1 MFDKYLFLG
10 YHDIININKLIKD
23 NNKLGE
29 VFLVKNKSERLGT
42 EPIIPLLFKLSIPS
56 IIAMFIQAMYNVVD
70 SIYVGRLS
78 KEALAALSL
87 AFPIQIVLISI
98 AVGTGIGTSS
108 YISRQL
114 GRGNHEQASSAAKHV
129 LVITL
134 FYGLIVGL
142 AGISFSDK
150 LINLFTNNQL
160 LIQLSTEYIS
170 IIMVGST
177 ALFLP
182 IIGNN
187 ILRGEGNTF
196 LPMIIMLIGA
206 VINIILDPFLIFGI
220 GPFPE
225 LGIRGAAIATV
236 FSRVISGIVLL
247 FILFSGKNELTIDF
261 KRFTPD
267 FSILK
272 EIYRVGL
279 PAILMQSLASVMIAV
294 LNRILD
300 SYSATAVAAAG
311 IYFKLQ
317 SFVFMPVFG
326 LNQGFIPIMGY
337 NYGHNNPERMKQTIK
352 SAFII
357 AITFTTSGFILFQV
371 FPEQLAGLFTNDPQ
385 LIKMGSI
392 ALKRI
397 SLAFPVIGPAI
408 IISTTFQAIGK
419 GLPSLTLSA
428 ARQLL
433 ILIPAF
439 ILLSNYFGVNAVWY
453 AFPIA
458 ETISLILGGIWLY
471 YVLEKVFA
479 RFKKVKEGKN

>member
-1 MFDKYLFLG
+1 MK
-10 YHDIININKLIKD
+10 I
-23 NNKLGE
+23 
-29 VFLVKNKSERLGT
+29 KNKSERLGT
-42 EPIIPLLFKLSIPS
+42 EPIIPLLIKLSIPS

-78 KEALAALSL
+78 KEALAGLSL

-98 AVGTGIGTSS
+98 AVGTGVGTSS

-114 GRGNHEQASSAAKHV
+114 GRGNRKQASSAAKHV

-134 FYGLIVGL
+134 IYGLL
-142 AGISFSDK
+142 FGISGLFISNSLIGLFS
-150 LINLFTNNQL
+150 NNPL
-160 LIQLSTEYIS
+160 LIQLGTEYIS
-170 IIMVGST
+170 IILLGSI

-196 LPMIIMLIGA
+196 LPMITMLIGA
-206 VINIILDPFLIFGI
+206 IINIVLDPFLIYGL
-220 GPFPE
+220 GPFPK
-225 LGIRGAAIATV
+225 LGIAGAAIATV
-236 FSRVISGIVLL
+236 FSRIVSGIFLL
-247 FILFSGKNELTIDF
+247 FILFNGKNELHIDF
-261 KRFTPD
+261 KKFKLD
-267 FSILK
+267 FNIIK

-279 PAILMQSLASVMIAV
+279 PAIIMQSLASFMIAV
-294 LNRILD
+294 LNMVLD

-326 LNQGFIPIMGY
+326 LNQGYMPIMGY
-337 NYGHNNPERMKQTIK
+337 NYGHNNPERMKKTIK
-352 SAFII
+352 STFIV
-357 AITFTTSGFILFQV
+357 AISFTIFGFVLFQLFPRQLASLFTTD
-371 FPEQLAGLFTNDPQ
+371 PE
-385 LIKMGSI
+385 LIRIGSI

-397 SLAFPVIGPAI
+397 SLAFPIIGPAI

-419 GLPSLTLSA
+419 GMPSLILSV
-428 ARQLL
+428 ARQLI

-439 ILLSNYFGVNAVWY
+439 ILLSKYFGLNAVWF

-458 ETISLILGGIWLY
+458 ETISFILGAIWLK
-471 YVLEKVFA
+471 YVLKNVFIK
-479 RFKKVKEGKN
+479 FKTTNSSN

>member
-1 MFDKYLFLG
+1 MKT
-10 YHDIININKLIKD
+10 
-23 NNKLGE
+23 
-29 VFLVKNKSERLGT
+29 KNKSKRLGT
-42 EPIIPLLFKLSIPS
+42 EPIIPLLIKLSIPS

-87 AFPIQIVLISI
+87 AFPIQIILISI
-98 AVGTGIGTSS
+98 AVGTGVGTSS

-114 GRGNHEQASSAAKHV
+114 GRGNREQATSAAKHV

-134 FYGLIVGL
+134 IYGVIF
-142 AGISFSDK
+142 GIGGYLLSDK
-150 LINLFTNNQL
+150 LIGLFTNDQQL
-160 LIQLSTEYIS
+160 IELGTDYIS
-170 IIMVGST
+170 IILLGSI

-196 LPMIIMLIGA
+196 LPMVTMLIGA
-206 VINIILDPFLIFGI
+206 IINIVLDPFIIYGL
-220 GPFPE
+220 GPFPR
-225 LGIRGAAIATV
+225 LGIAGAAIATV
-236 FSRVISGIVLL
+236 FSRIISGIFLL
-247 FILFSGKNELTIDF
+247 FILFSGKNELKIDF
-261 KRFTPD
+261 KKFKPD
-267 FSILK
+267 FKIIK

-279 PAILMQSLASVMIAV
+279 PAIIMQSLASVMIAV
-294 LNRILD
+294 LNIILD
-300 SYSATAVAAAG
+300 SYSATAVAAGG

-326 LNQGFIPIMGY
+326 LNQGYMPIMGY
-337 NYGHNNPERMKQTIK
+337 NYGHNNPERMKKTIK
-352 SAFII
+352 SAFIV
-357 AITFTTSGFILFQV
+357 AISFTVLGFISFQLFSRQLTSLFTTD
-371 FPEQLAGLFTNDPQ
+371 PELLR
-385 LIKMGSI
+385 IGSM

-397 SLAFPVIGPAI
+397 SLAFPIIGPAI

-419 GLPSLTLSA
+419 GMPSLVLSV

-439 ILLSNYFGVNAVWY
+439 ILLSKYFGLSAVWY

-458 ETISLILGGIWLY
+458 ETISFILGAIWLK
-471 YVLEKVFA
+471 YVLNNVFA
-479 RFKKVKEGKN
+479 RFKKVQSSN

>member
-1 MFDKYLFLG
+1 VK
-10 YHDIININKLIKD
+10 I
-23 NNKLGE
+23 
-29 VFLVKNKSERLGT
+29 KNKSERLGT
-42 EPIIPLLFKLSIPS
+42 EPIIPLLIKLSIPS

-78 KEALAALSL
+78 KEALAGLSL

-98 AVGTGIGTSS
+98 AVGTGVGTSS

-114 GRGNHEQASSAAKHV
+114 GRGNRKQASSAAKHV

-134 FYGLIVGL
+134 IYGLL
-142 AGISFSDK
+142 FGISGLFISNSLIGLFS
-150 LINLFTNNQL
+150 NNPL
-160 LIQLSTEYIS
+160 LIQLGTEYIS
-170 IIMVGST
+170 IILLGSI

-196 LPMIIMLIGA
+196 LPMITMLIGA
-206 VINIILDPFLIFGI
+206 IINIVLDPFLIYGL
-220 GPFPE
+220 GPFPK
-225 LGIRGAAIATV
+225 LGIAGAAIATV
-236 FSRVISGIVLL
+236 FSRIVSGIFLL
-247 FILFSGKNELTIDF
+247 FILFNGKNELHIDF
-261 KRFTPD
+261 KKFKLD
-267 FSILK
+267 FNIIK

-279 PAILMQSLASVMIAV
+279 PAIIMQSLASFMIAV
-294 LNRILD
+294 LNMVLD

-326 LNQGFIPIMGY
+326 LNQGYMPIMGY
-337 NYGHNNPERMKQTIK
+337 NYGHNNPERMKKTIK
-352 SAFII
+352 STFIV
-357 AITFTTSGFILFQV
+357 AISFTIFGFVLFQLFPRQLASLFTTD
-371 FPEQLAGLFTNDPQ
+371 PE
-385 LIKMGSI
+385 LIRIGSI

-397 SLAFPVIGPAI
+397 SLAFPIIGPAI

-419 GLPSLTLSA
+419 GMPSLILSV
-428 ARQLL
+428 ARQLI

-439 ILLSNYFGVNAVWY
+439 ILLSKYFGLNAVWF

-458 ETISLILGGIWLY
+458 ETISFILGAIWLK
-471 YVLEKVFA
+471 YVLKNVFIK
-479 RFKKVKEGKN
+479 FKTTNSSN